1 MSIGSSINVSIPVV
15 GTTVETLAKARE
27 TLFTGA
33 MTIGG
38 TDYPMTLAL
47 RPTGNPLLNRRRL
60 GLTFKVNPAETVAPD
75 TSDKGSLSV
84 SLNIDASI
92 GSVITAAEL
101 AKQIRYA
108 LSAALASTLLENLID
123 GSTQ

>member
-1 MSIGSSINVSIPVV
+1 MAIGSSVNVSIPVV
-15 GTTVETLAKARE
+15 GTTVETLSRARE
-27 TLFTGA
+27 ALFNGA

-47 RPTGNPLLNRRRL
+47 RPVGNPLLNRRRL
-60 GLTFKVNPAETVAPD
+60 GLTFKVNPAETNAPT
-75 TSDKGSLSV
+75 TSDKGSVSV

-92 GSVITAAEL
+92 GSVINAAEL

-123 GSTQ
+123 GSVQ